1 MEWGFS
7 NLHGCW
13 CESIPFHVFLYPN
26 HLTPTSP
33 PTFGVE
39 PKVLLVFSTKLL
51 RLSTFESWKYLQQ
64 NQRVKL
70 LDCVGHM
77 PQYIGA
83 NVKETFKD
91 WKAFATLTP

>member
-1 MEWGFS
+1 
-7 NLHGCW
+7 
-13 CESIPFHVFLYPN
+13 
-26 HLTPTSP
+26 
-33 PTFGVE
+33 
-39 PKVLLVFSTKLL
+39 
-51 RLSTFESWKYLQQ
+51 
-64 NQRVKL
+64 L